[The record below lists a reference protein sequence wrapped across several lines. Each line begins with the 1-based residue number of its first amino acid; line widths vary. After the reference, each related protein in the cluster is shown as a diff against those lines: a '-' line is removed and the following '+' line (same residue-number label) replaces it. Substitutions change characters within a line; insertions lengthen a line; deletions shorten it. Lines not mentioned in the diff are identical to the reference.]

1 MRLGP
6 VRLAVVLLGD
16 RLSGAVVQQNR
27 VDTFVIDAE
36 TPAAAL
42 RAELDARGLAPRS
55 VSVGLA
61 RTVVVVK
68 PIDLP
73 PVVGKLREMVRFEL
87 DRHLPFPADDAPF
100 DFLPLPPDGEVGQ
113 PTSET
118 KRVLIAAADRRVV
131 DTALRLAEE
140 AKLRPVSIT
149 VAAHDLL
156 AGRGAA
162 PRRDHGGT
170 AWRARARRRR
180 RLRPGHS
187 TAGPD
192 PARAASAAAHPPAV
206 GHGGSARGVRR
217 PVDRRAAGPGLPRA
231 PPARDAERG
240 DRAHRLRGPE
250 CRAHRRGARA
260 QAPAP
265 RRRPEHRGECD
276 QTPAPA
282 PRADRDPARR
292 CLAHDALLGCQ
303 GRRVDRPG
311 GAGERADPA
320 PRELAPARARRVRVT
335 RHARPR
341 QRAVPYSRRV
351 GGPAAGSSA
360 RSRRPRRPTGARVP
374 GGDPPQARRGGRGA
388 TGARGNPPPA
398 AAGCRH
404 TTARPP
410 RSPPSVMANL
420 SRRERTIIA
429 AGLLVGI
436 LLGGWSFVVEPI
448 LESNRRVGELVPARE
463 QIGRAHG

>member
-131 DTALRLAEE
+131 DVALRLAEE

-156 AGRGAA
+156 ALVE
-162 PRRDHGGT
+162 PRRGQRVAWLHRTGETTDLLLLHGAT
-170 AWRARARRRR
+170 LVFSR
-180 RLRPGHS
+180 S
-187 TAGPD
+187 F
-192 PARAASAAAHPPAV
+192 AAADDTTLVAET
-206 GHGGSARGVRR
+206 RR
-217 PVDRRAAGPGLPRA
+217 
-231 PPARDAERG
+231 
-240 DRAHRLRGPE
+240 
-250 CRAHRRGARA
+250 
-260 QAPAP
+260 
-265 RRRPEHRGECD
+265 
-276 QTPAPA
+276 
-282 PRADRDPARR
+282 
-292 CLAHDALLGCQ
+292 
-303 GRRVDRPG
+303 
-311 GAGERADPA
+311 
-320 PRELAPARARRVRVT
+320 
-335 RHARPR
+335 
-341 QRAVPYSRRV
+341 S
-351 GGPAAGSSA
+351 
-360 RSRRPRRPTGARVP
+360 
-374 GGDPPQARRGGRGA
+374 
-388 TGARGNPPPA
+388 
-398 AAGCRH
+398 
-404 TTARPP
+404 
-410 RSPPSVMANL
+410 
-420 SRRERTIIA
+420 
-429 AGLLVGI
+429 
-436 LLGGWSFVVEPI
+436 
-448 LESNRRVGELVPARE
+448 
-463 QIGRAHG
+463 